1 MYVCWSVTKYSYSYN
16 SIEEKSAYIG
26 SNEVLYQS
34 TWMKYVPCV
43 LYVFNVCFLL
53 LSCLVCHVL
62 YVTEWPQVI
71 WGGGAKKC
79 ANPRSFRVTAPLIG
93 NAHCQPLGVPLWT
106 YCTSPSNHWTNRS
119 PLEQLSFWEQFSE
132 GNENLLD
139 PAFDLVFN
147 VFLCTVN

>member
-26 SNEVLYQS
+26 SNEVLYLNEIC
-34 TWMKYVPCV
+34 TMCT
-43 LYVFNVCFLL
+43 VCFQCVFFVAELSS
-53 LSCLVCHVL
+53 LSCTVC
-62 YVTEWPQVI
+62 YRVTPSNM
-71 WGGGAKKC
+71 GGGAKKC

-132 GNENLLD
+132 GNENHLD